1 MKTVVVL
8 GGGGAKALAHI
19 GAWRALDE
27 AGMRPD
33 AIVGTSMGAVVGAA
47 LAAGTSVERVTALAR
62 EAGKSPA
69 TIPNPLALVAGSFA
83 DALFLPGPLRS
94 MIRTFVPLE
103 KFEDLAVPF
112 VSTMVDLQTG
122 RLVLCGPAKLAAE
135 YPGIADG
142 FPLQLALE
150 ASCALPVFFPPVVIF
165 GRKYGDGGVRAVLP
179 LDAARLLEPETVVA
193 IHTGAGF
200 DDIPSPAGGNALIP
214 PMVRAHGEA
223 VRILM
228 AEQSER
234 AVELW
239 PQNGARLVLVR
250 AVNETE
256 ATFSRGSGD
265 RYIEMGYQAT
275 KRALEV
281 GRGER
286 GEGRSAK

>member
-1 MKTVVVL
+1 MRTVAVL

-19 GAWRALDE
+19 GAWRALSE

-47 LAAGTSVERVTALAR
+47 LAAGTTVERVTHLAHQAAR
-62 EAGKSPA
+62 SPA
-69 TIPNPLALVAGSFA
+69 TIPNPVALVAGSLA
-83 DALFLPGPLRS
+83 DGLFLPGPLRE
-94 MIRTFVPLE
+94 MIHQFVPVDR
-103 KFEDLAVPF
+103 FEDLVVPL

-122 RLVLCGPAKLAAE
+122 RLVLCGSAQLAAA
-135 YPGIADG
+135 YPGITDG
-142 FPLQLALE
+142 FPLRIALE
-150 ASCALPVFFPPVVIF
+150 ASCALPVYFPPVVIF
-165 GRKYGDGGVRAVLP
+165 GRRYADGGVRAVLP
-179 LDAARLLEPETVVA
+179 LDAARLFEPETVVA

-239 PQNGARLVLVR
+239 PQDGPRLVLVR

-256 ATFSRGSGD
+256 ATFARGSGD

-281 GRGER
+281 TD
-286 GEGRSAK
+286 